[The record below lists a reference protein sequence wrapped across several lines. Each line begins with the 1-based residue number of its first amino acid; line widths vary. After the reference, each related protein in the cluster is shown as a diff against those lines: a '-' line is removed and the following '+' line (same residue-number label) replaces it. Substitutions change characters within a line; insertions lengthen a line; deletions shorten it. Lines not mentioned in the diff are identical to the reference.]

1 MDAEIREEAG
11 RGASSSVGRGYK
23 RGTGCPR
30 VSTIEFTNHYRPL
43 VPAGRKPRLEGRK
56 DDQSGERKGE
66 RERGRGR
73 ETRMHRGRFTLSSNT
88 KPVYKQFG
96 VLPYSESNVVSSTFQ
111 QVKRERERERERMLN
126 VCVHLKVGVL

>member
-66 RERGRGR
+66 RERGSGR

-96 VLPYSESNVVSSTFQ
+96 VLPYSESTVVSSTFQ